1 MEPVFEAATSLPL
14 LITFLPSRA
23 RVTNPTEVIL
33 LGILLT
39 LHETTSAGLQIL
51 NDKGKGSKQEIID
64 KTGENNFVE
73 LWSNFFYSLLVFV
86 VALAHAHTLA
96 NLGRIVS

>member
-1 MEPVFEAATSLPL
+1 MIKAKAA
-14 LITFLPSRA
+14 
-23 RVTNPTEVIL
+23 
-33 LGILLT
+33 
-39 LHETTSAGLQIL
+39 
-51 NDKGKGSKQEIID
+51 SKRYLID